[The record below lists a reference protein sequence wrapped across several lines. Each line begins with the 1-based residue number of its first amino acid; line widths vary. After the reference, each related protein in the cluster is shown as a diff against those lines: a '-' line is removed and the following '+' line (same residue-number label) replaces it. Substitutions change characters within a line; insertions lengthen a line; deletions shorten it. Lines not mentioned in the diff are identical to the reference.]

1 MRIFSLIH
9 TFQFINGKF
18 LWLQFRLASSAVKTE
33 TDGSIK
39 NHQDIKTEG
48 RETINPAQDDAH
60 NPVHVL
66 KSIAAN
72 LDSDRP
78 IKLEAFHKLGSS
90 LKLHKFKQENSVA
103 NQKRISSE
111 DIFSNV
117 MSIVQNVSGMSCEP
131 NENDQSSHNSN
142 LSSKD
147 QEIII
152 LSGNSIT
159 HYSWTP

>member
-1 MRIFSLIH
+1 MGNMVSNTGDSSNHSISTAAMKTEGSGSLSGGILSNLPVSRS
-9 TFQFINGKF
+9 TSQPGSEKLDENS
-18 LWLQFRLASSAVKTE
+18 LQGLASSAVKTE

-78 IKLEAFHKLGSS
+78 IKLEAF
-90 LKLHKFKQENSVA
+90 
-103 NQKRISSE
+103 R
-111 DIFSNV
+111 
-117 MSIVQNVSGMSCEP
+117 
-131 NENDQSSHNSN
+131 
-142 LSSKD
+142 
-147 QEIII
+147 
-152 LSGNSIT
+152 
-159 HYSWTP
+159 